1 MAAPLFFNNEG
12 GFGKSP
18 SPFSDSNYF
27 NYSLPILKKT
37 TKDENREDEEEK
49 DDEDENDKKET

>member
-1 MAAPLFFNNEG
+1 MKEVSA
-12 GFGKSP
+12 SP

-27 NYSLPILKKT
+27 NHSLPILRKT

-49 DDEDENDKKET
+49 DDEDETDKKET

>member
-27 NYSLPILKKT
+27 NYSLPILRKT
-37 TKDENREDEEEK
+37 MKDENREDEEEK
-49 DDEDENDKKET
+49 DEDETDKKET